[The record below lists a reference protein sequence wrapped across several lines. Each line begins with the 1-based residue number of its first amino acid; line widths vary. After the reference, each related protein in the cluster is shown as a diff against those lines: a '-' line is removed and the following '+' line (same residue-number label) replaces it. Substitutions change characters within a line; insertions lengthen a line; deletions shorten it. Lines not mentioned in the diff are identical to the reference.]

1 MHKHYPV
8 YYLFSIRT
16 KLTNRHMGISLK
28 KKNFTEWNIETFDTR
43 FGVEKFPF
51 IRPNS
56 LCLILTSVQF
66 GLMFYFQEMF
76 S

>member
-1 MHKHYPV
+1 
-8 YYLFSIRT
+8 
-16 KLTNRHMGISLK
+16 MGISLKK